1 MLDIVASS
9 DFHGHLPEITK
20 PFDLMLLAGDL
31 EPAKNHNHYY
41 QKKWYQ
47 NEFVPWVLN
56 LPFKDV
62 WSKVIFIAG
71 NHSVYLAQEGEES
84 PSVYSNIIAPCKGR
98 AVYLHNQ
105 EYTFEYLA
113 DDEGIKELKIFGTP
127 YCKIFGNWW
136 NMLSDDTLKEKYSE
150 IPENLDILLSHDVPY
165 GACDKCFGWLAW
177 GRTPEHIG
185 NKVLRDSILEKH
197 PKYCLCGHLHTG
209 NHQWEQLGDTQI
221 RQVSYL
227 NENYTPTFDPYY
239 FKWNDQVVQDGDL
252 Q

>member
-31 EPAKNHNHYY
+31 EPAYNHTWGFQKN
-41 QKKWYQ
+41 WYK
-47 NEFVPWVLN
+47 ESFLPWIEK

-62 WSKVIFIAG
+62 WSKVVFTSG
-71 NHSVYLAQEGEES
+71 NHSVYLAQEGHSYRVRELES
-84 PSVYSNIIAPCKGR
+84 DSAGR
-98 AVYLHNQ
+98 LIYLHN
-105 EYTFEYLA
+105 ELYNFDYL
-113 DDEGIKELKIFGTP
+113 DEDEGIKTLTIFGTP
-127 YCKIFGNWW
+127 YCKTFGNWW
-136 NMLSDDTLKEKYSE
+136 NMLDDKYLKIKYSE
-150 IPENLDILLSHDVPY
+150 IPNNLDILLSHDCPY
-165 GACDKCFGWLAW
+165 GACDMCFGWLAW

-185 NKVLRDSILEKH
+185 NKVLRDIILEKH

-209 NHQWEQLGDTQI
+209 NHEWEQFGDTQV

>member
-9 DFHGHLPEITK
+9 DFHGYLPEITK

-31 EPAKNHNHYY
+31 EPARNHNHYY

-47 NEFVPWVLN
+47 NEFVPWILN

-105 EYTFEYLA
+105 EYTFEYLD

-150 IPENLDILLSHDVPY
+150 MPENLDILLSHDVPY

-185 NKVLRDSILEKH
+185 NKVLRDIILEKH

-209 NHQWEQLGDTQI
+209 NHEWEQLGDTQV
-221 RQVSYL
+221 RQISYL